1 MDMEGKVIGRFF
13 IIWEVVLTLA
23 LFNCVDL
30 SIIICLSKQ
39 IEGRVRQREEGGET
53 YQKQISANAST

>member
-1 MDMEGKVIGRFF
+1 M
-13 IIWEVVLTLA
+13 VLTLA

-53 YQKQISANAST
+53 YQKQMSNECKCLHMIP